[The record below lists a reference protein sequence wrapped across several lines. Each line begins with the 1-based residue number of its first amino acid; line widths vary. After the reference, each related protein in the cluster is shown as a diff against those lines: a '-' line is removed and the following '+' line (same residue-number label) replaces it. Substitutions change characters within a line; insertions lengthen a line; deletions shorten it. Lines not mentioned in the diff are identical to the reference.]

1 MMGNYSR
8 RYQNQKGEGNAKFV
22 VTLAIIALVGYVLYA
37 VLPIYYKE
45 QDLSHQLRE
54 VARVGAIQGQ
64 DNKKVE
70 AEADKIVK
78 AQGIPTDLKVTVERK
93 GQLVTVKCKGS
104 LKISLL
110 VYDYVYNIDIEQRG
124 DATGY

>member
-54 VARVGAIQGQ
+54 TARVGAIQGQ
-64 DNKKVE
+64 DIKKIE
-70 AEADKIVK
+70 IEADKNVRS
-78 AQGIPTDLKVTVERK
+78 QGIPTDLKVTVERK
-93 GQLVTVKCKGS
+93 GQLVTIKCKGS
-104 LKISLL
+104 LKIPLL
-110 VYDYVYNIDIEQRG
+110 VYDYTYNIDIEQKG

>member
-22 VTLAIIALVGYVLYA
+22 VTLAVIAMAGYVMYTY
-37 VLPIYYKE
+37 LPIYYKE

-54 VARVGAIQGQ
+54 TARVGAIQGQ
-64 DNKKVE
+64 DLKRVE
-70 AEADKIVK
+70 AEADKNVRN
-78 AQGIPTDLKVTVERK
+78 AGIPTDLKITVEKRN
-93 GQLVTVKCKGS
+93 QVVTIKCKGL
-104 LKISLL
+104 LKLNFL
-110 VYDYVYNIDIEQRG
+110 VYDYPYDINIEQKG